1 MVLHFRLPWLPDTSI
16 SGSCGTRQPIEP
28 NQMQFLCLHWK
39 TKITA
44 VKSINQSINQ
54 WGLNFRFDQ
63 LPLSSPRPSRPSITE
78 ENIRTV
84 TIMVLLFKIDR
95 ANWFGFRSWNLSSGL
110 APLPVALLLTG
121 PLNRTGVFRRSI
133 VLFQSIESDFRSG
146 STSGHFSR
154 NDRKTFLFISF
165 DFVSNEDFIHFLC
178 APLPVDCFLQ
188 NRKDHRHTGN
198 EWSKWASKFDFE
210 TKKKG
215 WNWSLIGRKWAEIQ
229 LNWLKNRPKIG
240 RNGGNWG
247 RIG

>member
-1 MVLHFRLPWLPDTSI
+1 
-16 SGSCGTRQPIEP
+16 
-28 NQMQFLCLHWK
+28 
-39 TKITA
+39 
-44 VKSINQSINQ
+44 
-54 WGLNFRFDQ
+54 
-63 LPLSSPRPSRPSITE
+63 
-78 ENIRTV
+78 
-84 TIMVLLFKIDR
+84 MVLLFKIDR

-210 TKKKG
+210 TKKGLKLVA
-215 WNWSLIGRKWAEIQ
+215 NWSKMGGNSVELVEESTKNWQKRWKLAA
-229 LNWLKNRPKIG
+229 NWLANQPKLEMIKK
-240 RNGGNWG
+240 
-247 RIG
+247 IK